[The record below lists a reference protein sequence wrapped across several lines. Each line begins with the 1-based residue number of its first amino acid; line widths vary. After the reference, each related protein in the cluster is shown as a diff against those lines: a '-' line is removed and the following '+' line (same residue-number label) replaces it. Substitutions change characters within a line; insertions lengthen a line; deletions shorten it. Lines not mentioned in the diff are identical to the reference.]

1 MVETTRSAKP
11 RGRLAVLG
19 GAPTKS
25 PIPRP
30 PTTYVTSSNTLLRQ
44 MLGYIDEM
52 SGFLKVMRREHMF
65 GARETL
71 CSLYDGRQVGYLRAQ
86 KNGVSFAETGKKDPP
101 QIEQYRKDLGL
112 GTGEVLDLDDQ
123 AAQEETPAGRLV
135 ARVKK
140 VAALLALGEA
150 MPQRAAA

>member
-30 PTTYVTSSNTLLRQ
+30 PTTCVTSSNTLLRQ

-71 CSLYDGRQVGYLRAQ
+71 CSLYDGRQVGYL
-86 KNGVSFAETGKKDPP
+86 P